1 MAKGNNITIEFK
13 AKGNEALN
21 AAIKELDIATKRLAG
36 KASKYE
42 KETKKGAVGNR
53 LLSNS
58 FATLRSKML
67 LVNFAMGL
75 GINQLIKFGKQ
86 AAKVQSMERA
96 FTNLSGGTANASIA
110 VDKLKDAT
118 DGTISEFDLF
128 QQANNAMIL
137 GVTKNSDEM
146 AKMFDMAQ
154 RLGAALGKDT
164 KQSIESLITGI
175 GRQSRLM
182 LDNIGIIVKTEDAYK
197 KYANQLEKNVDQ
209 LTDSERKQAFMNATL
224 EAAEEKLTR
233 VGDEVLF
240 ADAHFQRIA
249 VSLEELSLTVGEAL
263 LPVIEPL
270 ADQMVKLSEIDS
282 KDVKEFATA
291 MSLTAGTFVA
301 ANIAANA
308 FALGLDAVKLKLRSL
323 AISTGIGAAFV
334 AMTVVLEKL
343 ISEMGI
349 FEDSVGDAI
358 VPTKS
363 FADQIKEAEIN
374 QKLFNEKLK
383 QGNDLFNDRDI
394 LLIKLK
400 EAQGGL
406 TALEARQ
413 AILNEKRKDLLV
425 ELNGIEDQG
434 SIRAIELTNKRIELD
449 IESQNIKKEIA
460 DLELKEDQRKAIAQT
475 RDSAMQEYML
485 ELQSQKEDLDK
496 QEIELSKEIRK
507 LKKQML
513 DDTVKNAMLGN
524 QSVKDAMI
532 NTIKAETAEAIAGY
546 ISSLFQTLPFPIAA
560 TLSAGA
566 GAFVGGIM
574 NRTLGS
580 SKIPAFEQGGIVGGR
595 RHSQGGTMIEA
606 EQGEFVMSRSAV
618 EAVGIENM
626 NRINQ
631 GGGAG
636 ITVNVSG
643 NVMTQ
648 DFVEN
653 DLAEAIKEAARK
665 GADFGIS

>member
-1 MAKGNNITIEFK
+1 MAKGNNITIKFQ
-13 AKGNEALN
+13 AKGNEALEI
-21 AAIKELDIATKRLAG
+21 AIKKLDIATKRLTG
-36 KASKYE
+36 KTSKYE
-42 KETKKGAVGNR
+42 KETKKGAMGNR

-75 GINQLIKFGKQ
+75 GITQLIKFGKQ

-110 VDKLKDAT
+110 VNKLKDAT

-164 KQSIESLITGI
+164 RQSIESLITGI

-197 KYANQLEKNVDQ
+197 KYANELEKNVDQ

-282 KDVKEFATA
+282 KDIKEFATA

-301 ANIAANA
+301 ANVAANA
-308 FALGLDAVKLKLRSL
+308 FALGIDAVKLKLRSL
-323 AISTGIGAAFV
+323 AISTGIGAVFV
-334 AMTVVLEKL
+334 VMTLTLEKL

-349 FEDSVGDAI
+349 FEDSVEDAI

-546 ISSLFQTLPFPIAA
+546 ISSLFQNLPFPIAA

-566 GAFVGGIM
+566 GAFVGSIM
-574 NRTLGS
+574 NKNVPT
-580 SKIPAFEQGGIVGGR
+580 FEQGGMVGGR